1 MTISNRELRSGRRQ
15 FLSRWKALTSIGFT
29 LSSLVA
35 AVPLFANEL
44 SPSQAAHTGEK
55 RPGLPPPPPAAD
67 PQDQNASNGI
77 DPQTAK
83 RVMAAK
89 NEKEFREGVQKLFEM
104 ATELRDELGS
114 GTQNERPFCPYVQE
128 NRRNRETRQAAQEQ
142 SKGRVIFRTA
152 KHFTAS
158 FRIPRRIQHGKRE
171 LYLIG

>member
-29 LSSLVA
+29 LSSLAA

-104 ATELRDELGS
+104 ATELRDELA
-114 GTQNERPFCPYVQE
+114 
-128 NRRNRETRQAAQEQ
+128 QAPKMNVLSVRMYKKTEEIEKLAKQLK
-142 SKGRVIFRTA
+142 SKA
-152 KHFTAS
+152 K
-158 FRIPRRIQHGKRE
+158 G
-171 LYLIG
+171 G